1 MEMYHIPEGFDTVTL
16 PLDDGSEIVCDVAM
30 MFTVDDQEYIALLP
44 PEGYD
49 EEGTVYL
56 YRYYDADREEDIVIE
71 SIASDEEWEKV
82 ADAYDEILD
91 SEDFKAYMELEDLLD
106 D

>member
-1 MEMYHIPEGFDTVTL
+1 METYSIPEGMDTVTL
-16 PLDDGSEIVCDVAM
+16 PLDDGTDLVCDVGM

-44 PEGYD
+44 PDGYD

-56 YRYYDADREEDIVIE
+56 YRYYDAEKEEDIVVE
-71 SIASDEEWEKV
+71 SIDSDEEWEKV

-91 SEDFKAYMELEDLLD
+91 SEEFKAYMELDELLND
-106 D
+106 

>member
-1 MEMYHIPEGFDTVTL
+1 METYSIPEGMDTVTL
-16 PLDDGSEIVCDVAM
+16 PLDDGTELVCDVAM

-56 YRYYDADREEDIVIE
+56 YRYYDADKEEDIVIE
-71 SIASDEEWEKV
+71 SIESDEEWEKV

-91 SEDFKAYMELEDLLD
+91 SEDFKAYMELEELLD